1 MELQMLAHLR
11 ILCVDVHRSG
21 DEEGVVA
28 AGDGFVKAAF
38 FVQVGA
44 EDLQGSERLQVLEVG
59 VLPRV
64 ICDSE
69 SKQSLALL
77 NKNFVGNTQERKEP
91 ARPLTLSGR
100 QHKEEDEQWM

>member
-1 MELQMLAHLR
+1 MPANLWILR
-11 ILCVDVHRSG
+11 AEVHRSS
-21 DEEGVVA
+21 DEEDVIA
-28 AGDGFVKAAF
+28 AGDGVVEAAF
-38 FVQVGA
+38 YVKVGA
-44 EDLQGSERLQVLEVG
+44 EDRQGPERLQVLEVG
-59 VLPRV
+59 VLRRV
-64 ICDSE
+64 IWDSE